1 MNEKETAALR
11 RYMKPDQERLKIFD
25 LLNVY
30 VMKET
35 NDIYHRECRPF
46 AMLEREE
53 QTLFLNHFRK
63 ALTGAFDH
71 KLFELKFRPEP
82 AEDQTMHSRDLLC
95 QSLQTDGSDAWTDLM
110 MQITEKMLKDSPRDY
125 DRVITFARGQ
135 FYKPVKRQEG
145 ESEEEER
152 KEAYLFRFLLCTVSR
167 TEQPPKTLMF
177 DYVEK
182 AFKPSLTV
190 DPIINLTAPEAG
202 FLFPCLTDD
211 AADVNHVLYSAGK
224 ANQPDGRFIED
235 VLNCEEKP
243 TAQEDKERFAEIV
256 RDVAGDALPAA
267 TLAQVYGEI
276 HQLIEENEEPEPPM
290 LDCRD
295 VERIL
300 AASGVEGVSRERV
313 EEAFLRAA
321 DDVHYELKAS
331 SVIPKYTG
339 KSVKIQTKVATIT
352 LSPQDLPYVRQV
364 MHKGK
369 RCLLI
374 ELDED
379 AVIEGFTVK
388 TEELESE

>member
-1 MNEKETAALR
+1 LNEKDTAALR

-35 NDIYHRECRPF
+35 NEIYHRELRPF

-53 QTLFLNHFRK
+53 QVLFLNHFRK

-71 KLFELKFRPEP
+71 KLFEVKFRPEP
-82 AEDQTMHSRDLLC
+82 SEEQPEHTRDILYE
-95 QSLQTDGSDAWTDLM
+95 SLQTEDSGAWADRM
-110 MQITEKMLKDSPRDY
+110 MQIADKMLGGSPCDY

-135 FYKPVKRQEG
+135 FNKPVKRRED

-152 KEAYLFRFLLCTVSR
+152 MEAYLFRFHLCTVTR
-167 TEQPPKTLMF
+167 TEQPPKTLIF
-177 DYVEK
+177 DYIEK
-182 AFKPSLTV
+182 AFKPNLSL
-190 DPIINLTAPEAG
+190 DPIINLAAPEAG
-202 FLFPCLTDD
+202 FLFPCLSDD
-211 AADVNHVLYSAGK
+211 SADVNHVLYTAGK
-224 ANQPDGRFIED
+224 ANMPDTRFIED
-235 VLNCEEKP
+235 VLNCEPKP
-243 TAQEDKERFAEIV
+243 TAQEDRELFTEIV

-276 HQLIEENEEPEPPM
+276 HQMIEESEEPDAPM

-300 AASGVEGVSRERV
+300 TDSGLEGVTRDKV
-313 EEAFLRAA
+313 EEAFLLAA
-321 DDVHYELKAS
+321 NDVHYELKAT

-339 KSVKIQTKVATIT
+339 KSIKIQTKAATIT

-364 MHKGK
+364 VHKGK
-369 RCLLI
+369 RYLMI
-374 ELDED
+374 ELEED

-388 TEELESE
+388 AEDLEP